1 MMSNY
6 SLPLFMQV
14 KENAV
19 QDLNKNLS
27 LYMPKLIHTKTLILT
42 TDGLLQTLEKKVVVL
57 LKQLLDFEIITVQES
72 SFDFAV
78 DVAKKVAMNN
88 ISLIIGLGGG
98 TALDTAKYAAFVA
111 NVAYI
116 AIPTTL
122 SNDGVA
128 SPVSVLFAENGR
140 KHSFTS
146 KIPDGLLIDTDI
158 VFDAPRLLMK
168 AGVGD
173 TISNYTALY
182 DWKLGCEENSDRPN
196 DFAYMLSETA
206 FTSLLYSEAKSLTTV
221 PGIQMLAQ
229 SLVLSGLAMQIA
241 GNSRP
246 CSGSEHLF
254 CHAMDELFEHNIPHG
269 ILVAL
274 GSVVAC
280 RLQGRDH
287 HILLDFLEAYDISVS
302 PKTLNITEEE
312 FIKAWMFVK
321 EVRKRYTILNKINL
335 QPEIFR
341 QMYEMLVK
349 ECK

>member
-1 MMSNY
+1 MSNY

-128 SPVSVLFAENGR
+128 SPVSVLFAETDA
-140 KHSFTS
+140 S
-146 KIPDGLLIDTDI
+146 IPLPLK
-158 VFDAPRLLMK
+158 FR
-168 AGVGD
+168 
-173 TISNYTALY
+173 TA
-182 DWKLGCEENSDRPN
+182 C
-196 DFAYMLSETA
+196 
-206 FTSLLYSEAKSLTTV
+206 
-221 PGIQMLAQ
+221 
-229 SLVLSGLAMQIA
+229 
-241 GNSRP
+241 
-246 CSGSEHLF
+246 
-254 CHAMDELFEHNIPHG
+254 
-269 ILVAL
+269 
-274 GSVVAC
+274 
-280 RLQGRDH
+280 
-287 HILLDFLEAYDISVS
+287 
-302 PKTLNITEEE
+302 
-312 FIKAWMFVK
+312 
-321 EVRKRYTILNKINL
+321 
-335 QPEIFR
+335 
-341 QMYEMLVK
+341 
-349 ECK
+349 

>member
-158 VFDAPRLLMK
+158 
-168 AGVGD
+168 
-173 TISNYTALY
+173 
-182 DWKLGCEENSDRPN
+182 EENSDRPN

-312 FIKAWMFVK
+312 FIKAWMFAK